1 LFGLD
6 CYDRLLEQQL
16 RGGATLRRDC
26 ISRDQRRQCARARS
40 ILQRQKRDS
49 GSGEAHAACFEI
61 LHAQQLQERFHL
73 SLMIS
78 TNIDRNED
86 KPKLESQVTSNEIM
100 H

>member
-1 LFGLD
+1 MPRCVVIASPAISAASVLAPDLFSNVRKG
-6 CYDRLLEQQL
+6 
-16 RGGATLRRDC
+16 TL
-26 ISRDQRRQCARARS
+26 ARV
-40 ILQRQKRDS
+40 KRT
-49 GSGEAHAACFEI
+49 AACFEI